1 MRRRAALA
9 VLPIAA
15 ALALGACSSD
25 TPEQNSARA
34 CEAAAELATSLD
46 DLEATLT
53 QDATVDEIRAAR
65 DAADAAQ
72 ERLDEAADDV
82 ARDRADT
89 LDDAWERLDDAVD
102 DVAGDAT
109 LAEALD
115 SLRDEAAQVRAAR
128 QELVDELTC

>member
-1 MRRRAALA
+1 MRRRPALA

-15 ALALGACSSD
+15 VLALGACGTD
-25 TPEQNSARA
+25 TPEQNSAQA
-34 CEAAAELATSLD
+34 CEAADELATALD

-53 QDATVDEIRAAR
+53 QDATIDEIRAAR
-65 DAADAAQ
+65 DAAETAQ

-82 ARDRADT
+82 ARDRADA
-89 LDDAWERLDDAVD
+89 LDDAWDRLDDAVD

-109 LAEALD
+109 VAEAID

-128 QELVDELTC
+128 EELVDELTC